1 MDDTKNSSVI
11 DTLEKL
17 DLKPVKEIFNTGWE
31 SGQQY
36 SLSSNGID
44 TIEPITINSTMD
56 SSSLSNNWLIG
67 ANVGSITS
75 PIWTTSISGTSVLND
90 TAVNVK
96 QSGLFS
102 IQGENADISING
114 KSLMKTLEA
123 LEERLNW
130 LQPNTKLEDDWNELK
145 ELGDRYRELEQRCKD
160 KATVW
165 EKLKAMPPPEI
176 D

>member
-1 MDDTKNSSVI
+1 MDNTKNSSVI

-17 DLKPVKEIFNTGWE
+17 DLRPVTVSSIDW
-31 SGQQY
+31 SSDQY
-36 SLSSNGID
+36 SLSSHGID
-44 TIEPITINSTMD
+44 AITLDSTQNMFSRGTAPIGDITF
-56 SSSLSNNWLIG
+56 SN
-67 ANVGSITS
+67 ANAGPV
-75 PIWTTSISGTSVLND
+75 WTTSAGPYTIGSIRPNPIGVNSAGTVSL
-90 TAVNVK
+90 
-96 QSGLFS
+96 
-102 IQGENADISING
+102 QGENADISING

-123 LEERLNW
+123 LEQRLNW
-130 LQPNTKLEDDWNELK
+130 LQPNTKLEAEWDDLK

>member
-1 MDDTKNSSVI
+1 MDNTKNSSVI

-17 DLKPVKEIFNTGWE
+17 DLRPVTVSNIDWS
-31 SGQQY
+31 SGQY
-36 SLSSNGID
+36 SLSSHGID
-44 TIEPITINSTMD
+44 AITLDSTQNMFSSGTAPMGGITIS
-56 SSSLSNNWLIG
+56 G
-67 ANVGSITS
+67 ANAGPV
-75 PIWTTSISGTSVLND
+75 WTTSTGPHTIGSISPNPMIVNSAGTVSLKGD
-90 TAVNVK
+90 
-96 QSGLFS
+96 
-102 IQGENADISING
+102 NADINING

-123 LEERLNW
+123 LEQRLNW
-130 LQPNTKLEDDWNELK
+130 LQPNTELEDEWNDLK